1 MHNPNVLWSN
11 NQAERDIRPMKNQ
24 QKIIGGFR
32 TEAGAIEFCRVR
44 SYLSTTTTKS
54 GIDPCDAIATALA
67 GRP

>member
-1 MHNPNVLWSN
+1 
-11 NQAERDIRPMKNQ
+11 MKNQ

-32 TEAGAIEFCRVR
+32 TEAGAIEFCRIK
-44 SYLSTTTTKS
+44 SYLSTTTKS